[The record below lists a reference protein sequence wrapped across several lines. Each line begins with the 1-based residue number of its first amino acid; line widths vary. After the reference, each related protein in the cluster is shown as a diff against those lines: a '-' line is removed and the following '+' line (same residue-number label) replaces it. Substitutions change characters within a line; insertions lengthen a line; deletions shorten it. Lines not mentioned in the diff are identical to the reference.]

1 MVDTNVLVY
10 SLHVT
15 RSHRFSRGRRPRAPL
30 LALLS
35 PILSGLSRRRI
46 TSLCLAPGRVDGA
59 AAPRWARG
67 RSRGEGEPLAGGGAA
82 PVGGAR
88 GGRAQ
93 KCRLNFLSALSLRVI
108 FSPRLWRRTRR
119 QYPQEAHNGLTK

>member
-1 MVDTNVLVY
+1 MGQ
-10 SLHVT
+10 SKEPE
-15 RSHRFSRGRRPRAPL
+15 HRRGLWAPL

-35 PILSGLSRRRI
+35 PILSGMSRLRS
-46 TSLCLAPGRVDGA
+46 TVLCLAPGRVDGA
-59 AAPRWARG
+59 AAPRWAPG

-93 KCRLNFLSALSLRVI
+93 KCCLNFLSARSSPESVI
-108 FSPRLWRRTRR
+108 FKYYNTLDRLVKLAASYVPYRN
-119 QYPQEAHNGLTK
+119 H